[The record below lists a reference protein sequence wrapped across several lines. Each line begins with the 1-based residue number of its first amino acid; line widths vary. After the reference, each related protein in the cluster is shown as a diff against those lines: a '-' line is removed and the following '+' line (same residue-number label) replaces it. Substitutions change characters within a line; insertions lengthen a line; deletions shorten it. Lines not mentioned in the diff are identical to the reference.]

1 MSRKPKKSS
10 SSAGQARRKRRSS
23 RPSGIE
29 ELVYRLIVETMKEAA
44 FTLTFDGRI
53 LFGNVRFGEFVKRP
67 LEQVVGHPLREFVA
81 PHDAAA
87 AEALLVAGQT
97 EPVKQRLVFQATDG
111 TTVPA
116 HVSTTVLHEPDH
128 SSICVVATDLTELE
142 RSTEIASI
150 ASCAPTAPGRT
161 SATEPTSRV
170 TVRARRCGL
179 SGQ

>member
-10 SSAGQARRKRRSS
+10 SSAGEARRKRRSS

-87 AEALLVAGQT
+87 AEALLIAGQT
-97 EPVKQRLVFQATDG
+97 QPVKRRLVFRASDG

-116 HVSTTVLHEPDH
+116 HVSTTVLLEPDH

-161 SATEPTSRV
+161 STTEPTSRV

>member
-1 MSRKPKKSS
+1 MN
-10 SSAGQARRKRRSS
+10 
-23 RPSGIE
+23 
-29 ELVYRLIVETMKEAA
+29 EAA
-44 FTLTFDGRI
+44 FTVALDGQL
-53 LFGNVRFGEFVKRP
+53 LFGNARFAEFVKRP
-67 LEQVVGHPLREFVA
+67 LEQVVGHALREFIA
-81 PHDAAA
+81 PHDVAA
-87 AEALLVAGQT
+87 AEALLVAGQKQRV
-97 EPVKQRLVFQATDG
+97 EQRLVFQATDG

-161 SATEPTSRV
+161 STTEPTSRV